1 VSLTATALRD
11 GWWHEINRREIVAG
25 DIIRLSAGDLAPAD
39 GQPLEAR
46 DLYVQQAALKG
57 ESVAD
62 YADQDLS

>member
-1 VSLTATALRD
+1 
-11 GWWHEINRREIVAG
+11 VAG